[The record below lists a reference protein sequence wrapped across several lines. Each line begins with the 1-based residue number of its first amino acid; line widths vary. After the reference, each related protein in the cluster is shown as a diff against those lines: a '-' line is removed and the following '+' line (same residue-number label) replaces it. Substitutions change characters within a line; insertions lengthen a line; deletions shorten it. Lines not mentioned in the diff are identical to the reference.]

1 MCCCPEIRLPVR
13 GPSRARHGAEKVL
26 ALSERLPECPGQAK
40 GHSVGE
46 GWAAWLEALCGSGSP
61 AVAGRVG
68 LAPKMALAAS
78 ETPLQCKK
86 IRKGIH
92 IKSCVTKKSG
102 CSVKIIRINSFNC
115 FKTCL
120 YMLFV

>member
-26 ALSERLPECPGQAK
+26 ALSERLPVCPGQAK
-40 GHSVGE
+40 GHSMRE

-61 AVAGRVG
+61 ADAGRVG

-78 ETPLQCKK
+78 ETPLQCKQF
-86 IRKGIH
+86 RKGIH
-92 IKSCVTKKSG
+92 MC
-102 CSVKIIRINSFNC
+102 N
-115 FKTCL
+115 
-120 YMLFV
+120 

>member
-1 MCCCPEIRLPVR
+1 MR
-13 GPSRARHGAEKVL
+13 GPWRGRHGAEKVP
-26 ALSERLPECPGQAK
+26 ALSERLPVCPGWAK

-46 GWAAWLEALCGSGSP
+46 GWAAWLEAQCGSGSP

-86 IRKGIH
+86 FRKGIQIH
-92 IKSCVTKKSG
+92 KEIDA
-102 CSVKIIRINSFNC
+102 
-115 FKTCL
+115 
-120 YMLFV
+120 M